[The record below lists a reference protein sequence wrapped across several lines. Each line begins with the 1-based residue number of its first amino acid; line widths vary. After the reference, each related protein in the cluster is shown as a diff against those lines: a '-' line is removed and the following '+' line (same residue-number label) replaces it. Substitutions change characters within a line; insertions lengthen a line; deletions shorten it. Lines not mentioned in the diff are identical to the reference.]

1 MYMVLCNYFISF
13 VRKLN
18 GLSIYLKHNTIHM
31 YSGITSGRVLDGEL
45 LYTKILEVNLF
56 AFACRLCRRDFSPL
70 DGTFCDEKCPVEWGE
85 ISTTQSAG
93 KCKQINF

>member
-1 MYMVLCNYFISF
+1 
-13 VRKLN
+13 
-18 GLSIYLKHNTIHM
+18 M

-56 AFACRLCRRDFSPL
+56 AFAYRLFRRDFIEIS
-70 DGTFCDEKCPVEWGE
+70 THAICPIEWGE
-85 ISTTQSAG
+85 ISTKQSVG

>member
-1 MYMVLCNYFISF
+1 
-13 VRKLN
+13 
-18 GLSIYLKHNTIHM
+18 M

-56 AFACRLCRRDFSPL
+56 AFAYRLFHS
-70 DGTFCDEKCPVEWGE
+70 TNAKCPVEWRE
-85 ISTTQSAG
+85 ISMKQSVG